1 MGDLSIKLTETMFFL
16 SYIIISL
23 KASIY
28 DIKYRLVKNDTYIS
42 LIFLA
47 VFNEM
52 HLLCM
57 MKNKEVD
64 LYLRVKEH
72 LINMAV
78 IISVTLAILMF
89 AAFTD
94 AMGGGDVKY
103 IFCNALI
110 LVPEKGMDVFLIWFT
125 LIFVLMFLYQII
137 IKFILNKKGNKKGIP
152 MVPFIA
158 VSGSMTTII
167 LNFIPKL

>member
-1 MGDLSIKLTETMFFL
+1 
-16 SYIIISL
+16 
-23 KASIY
+23 
-28 DIKYRLVKNDTYIS
+28 
-42 LIFLA
+42 
-47 VFNEM
+47 
-52 HLLCM
+52 
-57 MKNKEVD
+57 
-64 LYLRVKEH
+64 
-72 LINMAV
+72 
-78 IISVTLAILMF
+78 
-89 AAFTD
+89 
-94 AMGGGDVKY
+94 MGGGDVKY